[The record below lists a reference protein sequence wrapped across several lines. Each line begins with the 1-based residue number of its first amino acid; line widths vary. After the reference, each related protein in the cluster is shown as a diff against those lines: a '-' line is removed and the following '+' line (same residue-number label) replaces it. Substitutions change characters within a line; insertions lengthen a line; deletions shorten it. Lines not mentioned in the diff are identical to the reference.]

1 MKLLLVLCF
10 SMFATAAMACTDFTG
25 TYLNGEGAKTQ
36 IQQSGCASVTFT
48 DANDSGTIITDGQYR
63 VTQDDAEVRVSTAA
77 SFVGVTLNFDG
88 KLEYKQPMPPE
99 VPTQSIPKRISVV
112 YSKNAS
118 GNVVA
123 LMTAYNSQNQVI
135 YSITDSYTKI

>member
-25 TYLNGEGAKTQ
+25 TYRNGEGVKTQ
-36 IQQSGCASVTFT
+36 IKQSGCASVTFT
-48 DANDSGTIITDGQYR
+48 EANDSGTIITDGQYR
-63 VTQDDAEVRVSTAA
+63 VTQDDADVRVSTAA
-77 SFVGVTLNFDG
+77 SFVGATLNFDG

-99 VPTQSIPKRISVV
+99 VPTQSIPRRISVV
-112 YSKNAS
+112 YSKNTT
-118 GNVVA
+118 GDVVA